1 MARSSDFANNY
12 QEEGV
17 GRRFNVDDA
26 NVLLSHYLPRDFFRL
41 LKSLQICHSLIL
53 SLSTL
58 GGQEGG
64 TSGFGK
70 CIDDGTLLLPTF

>member
-1 MARSSDFANNY
+1 MARSSGFANNY
-12 QEEGV
+12 QEDGV

-26 NVLLSHYLPRDFFRL
+26 NVLLSPYLRRDFFRL
-41 LKSLQICHSLIL
+41 QKSLQICHSLIL

-58 GGQEGG
+58 GGQERG

-70 CIDDGTLLLPTF
+70 CIDDRAVLLPTF